1 MAARL
6 NIIVVED
13 HNSLREVTVAALQG
27 EGHRVIGVE
36 SSQALNAVLQD
47 PSIPATDL
55 FVLDLNLPDEDGISI
70 ARRIRRAKL
79 DVGIV
84 MVTARGLLAQKVEGY
99 ENGADLYITKPASLD
114 ELRVAIAALS
124 RRLKPVD
131 SVTGFVRPAAI
142 KLNRQQL
149 LLSGAGKEVNVG
161 VAEANVLVGMVQAP
175 NHRLDNWQLAELLGK
190 AESSHQKN
198 NLQVLIFRLRK
209 KLEQVGAGE
218 HAIKLIWQVGYQLGV
233 EIHIV

>member
-1 MAARL
+1 
-6 NIIVVED
+6 
-13 HNSLREVTVAALQG
+13 
-27 EGHRVIGVE
+27 
-36 SSQALNAVLQD
+36 
-47 PSIPATDL
+47 
-55 FVLDLNLPDEDGISI
+55 
-70 ARRIRRAKL
+70 
-79 DVGIV
+79 

-175 NHRLDNWQLAELLGK
+175 NHRLENWQLAELLGK

>member
-1 MAARL
+1 MAVRL

-13 HNSLREVTVAALQG
+13 HDSLREVTVAALQG

-36 SSQALNAVLQD
+36 SSQALHAVQQD
-47 PSIPATDL
+47 PAIPTTDL

-70 ARRIRRAKL
+70 ARRIRSAQP

-114 ELRVAIAALS
+114 ELRVAIAALT
-124 RRLKPVD
+124 RRLKRVD
-131 SVTGFVRPAAI
+131 TVTNSVRPAAI
-142 KLNRQQL
+142 RLNRQQL
-149 LLSGAGKEVNVG
+149 LLSSAVNEVKVS
-161 VAEANVLVGMVQAP
+161 VAEADVLEAMAQAP
-175 NHRLDNWQLAELLGK
+175 NHRLENWQLGELLCK
-190 AESSHQKN
+190 TEASFRKN
-198 NLQVLIFRLRK
+198 NLQVFIFRLRK

-218 HAIKLIWQVGYQLGV
+218 HALKLIWQVGYQLGV
-233 EIHIV
+233 DIQIV